1 LRINKRRGESVV
13 EGSDRSRAQPAFSIE
28 PTGLRELAEQA
39 VVERCP
45 KFARLRLA
53 AYAPQVRV
61 GLSRE

>member
-1 LRINKRRGESVV
+1 VV
-13 EGSDRSRAQPAFSIE
+13 EGPDRSRAQPAFSIE

-45 KFARLRLA
+45 KFARLRVA